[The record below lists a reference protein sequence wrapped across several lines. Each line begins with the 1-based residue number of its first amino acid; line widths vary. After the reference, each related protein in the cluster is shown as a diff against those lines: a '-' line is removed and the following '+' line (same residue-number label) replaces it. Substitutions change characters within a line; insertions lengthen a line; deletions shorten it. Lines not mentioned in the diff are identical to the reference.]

1 MEIGVADL
9 GLGGRIKYAIYWQSS
24 KCIPFCPVW
33 FLAGKGLTLIGQS
46 SRTGEC
52 QLANSYL
59 AQCLTY
65 SRYQGLL

>member
-33 FLAGKGLTLIGQS
+33 FLAGKGLTLIGKGS
-46 SRTGEC
+46 VV
-52 QLANSYL
+52 
-59 AQCLTY
+59 
-65 SRYQGLL
+65 